1 MRTKTNSTCF
11 RRSITTAAVGLAL
24 AIGSAPVAAAVPN
37 RSVPSNSAAA
47 VSDSGSSSGSGY
59 LLEATLNALCLLTG
73 SKPMCW
79 GSVPTG

>member
-11 RRSITTAAVGLAL
+11 RRSITTVAVGFAL

-37 RSVPSNSAAA
+37 HPVAANSAP
-47 VSDSGSSSGSGY
+47 VGDSGSSSGSGY
-59 LLEATLNALCLLTG
+59 LLEAALNALCLLTG

-79 GSVPTG
+79 GSVPTV